1 MKCGQG
7 FIRFLCMQW
16 SLLIKEPVRVNWQN
30 SADSIYMSEMV
41 EFQMKGVNSFYWMQ
55 VPQIRVMGA
64 YKKFV

>member
-1 MKCGQG
+1 ME
-7 FIRFLCMQW
+7 W

-30 SADSIYMSEMV
+30 SADSIYMSETV

-55 VPQIRVMGA
+55 VPQITVMGA

>member
-7 FIRFLCMQW
+7 FIRFLSMQW

-30 SADSIYMSEMV
+30 SADSIYMSETV
-41 EFQMKGVNSFYWMQ
+41 EFQMKGVNSFCWMQ